1 MKNKKIIAL
10 ITSFIFIFLS
20 TKITNA
26 QQNAISLAVTPPLFE
41 VIIKPGKEVKQ
52 VYNITNNGSD
62 TLLVPKILYFD
73 VEGDGGNV
81 SLTENPAP
89 AWIKYSRDPFDL
101 KSQETKQFSVL
112 ISPPEDEEEI
122 DHFVTL
128 VFETVAPTD
137 VLFQNETFY
146 KSQIGTNIL
155 ITVSK
160 DGNPKKSAE
169 IVEFKATKIIDSIFG
184 DIKYEVKLKNN
195 GNSYWKPVGKIIFN
209 DTKSIKLAPQNVLS
223 GTNRNILCLTDE
235 NLVECKVPK
244 SSVVGLFDVGK
255 RISSLEFSVDD
266 DPKIYKAITETFIF
280 PFTSL
285 GTLLM
290 LLTLY
295 RVKGIFKAWQKRRS

>member
-1 MKNKKIIAL
+1 MNKKNIL
-10 ITSFIFIFLS
+10 ITILGLSLLIFPKNIW
-20 TKITNA
+20 A

-41 VIIKPGKEVKQ
+41 VVIKPGKEVKQ

-73 VEGDGGNV
+73 VEDDAGNV

-89 AWIKYSRDPFDL
+89 AWIKYSRDPFEL
-101 KSQETKQFSVL
+101 KAQETKQFNVL
-112 ISPPEDEEEI
+112 VSPPEDEEEI

-128 VFETVAPTD
+128 IFETVIPSD

-155 ITVSK
+155 ITISK

-169 IVEFKATKIIDSIFG
+169 IVEFKATKIVDSIFG

-195 GNSYWKPVGKIIFN
+195 GNSYWKPIGKIIFN
-209 DTKSIKLAPQNVLS
+209 DTKSIKMAPQNVLS
-223 GTNRNILCLTDE
+223 GSNRNILCLSEE
-235 NLVECKVPK
+235 NLVECKISK
-244 SSVVGLFDVGK
+244 SSVVGLFDIGK
-255 RISSLEFSVDD
+255 RISTLEFSVDD
-266 DPKIYKAITETFIF
+266 DPKVYKAVAETFVF
-280 PFTSL
+280 PFTSI
-285 GTLLM
+285 GGLLL

-295 RVKGIFKAWQKRRS
+295 RVKGIFKVWRKRKS